1 MKKAVR
7 HMEKEKAAVIIGPT
21 ASGKTDLSIF
31 IAKQLNGEI
40 ISGDSMQIYRGLDI
54 GTAKVTEKEMDGVP
68 HHLLDIKNVD
78 ETFSVAEFQQ
88 LARGKIADIHARGKL
103 PIICGGTGLYIQSV
117 LYDYQFSQE
126 GNDESIRKELEKEA
140 ENAGAEA
147 IHKKLREVDLVSAE
161 AIHPNNVRRTIRA
174 LEIFYTTGRPASEQ
188 QSSKKLEEKYDSAI
202 VGLTM
207 ERAMLYER
215 INKRVDKMMESGL
228 LEEAERLYNLGLKDV
243 PAVQAIG
250 YKELFGYIKGEQ
262 QLEEAVDLLKQN
274 SRHYAKRQLTWF
286 RNKMEIEWVDMTDEA
301 LRSEKKQQICALL
314 AGKLNLK

>member
-1 MKKAVR
+1 MT
-7 HMEKEKAAVIIGPT
+7 KEKVSVIIGPT

-68 HHLLDIKNVD
+68 HHLIDIKNVD
-78 ETFSVAEFQQ
+78 ETFSAAEFQQ
-88 LARGKIADIHARGKL
+88 LAREKIADIHARGKL

-117 LYDYQFSQE
+117 LYDYQFAQD
-126 GNDESIRKELEKEA
+126 GNDETIRKELEKEA
-140 ENAGAEA
+140 DNIGAEA
-147 IHKKLREVDLVSAE
+147 IHEKLRAVDPISAE

-174 LEIFYTTGRPASEQ
+174 LEIFHTTGQPASEQ
-188 QSSKKLEEKYDSAI
+188 QSSKKQDEKYDSVI

-207 ERAMLYER
+207 DRAMLYER
-215 INKRVDKMMESGL
+215 INKRVDLMMESGL
-228 LEEAERLYNLGLKDV
+228 LDEAEMLYGLGLKDV

-262 QLEEAVDLLKQN
+262 QLDEAVNLLKQN

-286 RNKMEIEWVDMTDEA
+286 RNKMDIEWMDMTDEA
-301 LRSEKKQQICALL
+301 LRNEKKQQICVLL
-314 AGKLNLK
+314 AGKLTLR